1 MHAADNG
8 YSALSR
14 AARTLETSH
23 MPDRDDDTNA
33 SKDFVQS
40 LERGLAVIEAFD
52 ESHRDLN
59 LSEVSRR
66 TGLTRAA
73 ARRFLL
79 TLVELGYMRN
89 DDGRF
94 SLRPRVLGL
103 GHAYLSS
110 LSLPDIALPHMR
122 DLSAATH
129 ESVSLSVL
137 DEDAVVYVA
146 QVTAARPMAV
156 RIDVGTRFPAFATAM
171 GRVLLA
177 AQTDRWIEQY
187 LARAELVAYTP
198 RTITSPTDLAQ
209 ILRDVRRDG
218 YSYVDQEL
226 DSSLRAL
233 AVPVDDSE
241 RRTIAALNISNHGR
255 TAEDGIGELL
265 PALKE
270 TVSAIEHDLSVTLPR
285 Q

>member
-1 MHAADNG
+1 
-8 YSALSR
+8 
-14 AARTLETSH
+14 
-23 MPDRDDDTNA
+23 MPDRDDETSA

-40 LERGLAVIEAFD
+40 LGRGLSVIEAFD
-52 ESHRDLN
+52 EAHRDLT
-59 LSEVSRR
+59 LSEVARR

-110 LSLPDIALPHMR
+110 LSLPDVALPHMR
-122 DLSAATH
+122 ELSTATH
-129 ESVSLSVL
+129 ESASLAVL
-137 DEDAVVYVA
+137 DEDEVVYVA
-146 QVTAARPMAV
+146 QMTAVRPMAV
-156 RIDVGTRFPAFATAM
+156 RIEVGTRLPAFATAM

-177 AQTDRWIEQY
+177 AQPDRWIEQY
-187 LARAELVAYTP
+187 LARAEFVAFTA
-198 RTITSPTDLAQ
+198 RTVTSPRALEE

-218 YSYVDQEL
+218 YAYVDQEL

-233 AVPVDDSE
+233 AVPVNDSE

-255 TAEDGIGELL
+255 SAEDAIRDVL
-265 PALKE
+265 PAMKA
-270 TVSAIEHDLSVTLPR
+270 TVSAIERDLSATEVPR
-285 Q
+285 RSIQIGGIPRGETPQP